1 MDSQKVFSRLK
12 ELQEVFTKIAGED
25 GNIDQS
31 EFQKGLGLRDEY
43 ISNRLFTLFDTDKS
57 GTVCVREF
65 IRSVENLVFGTTEE
79 KLKFSYLLHDHNGDG
94 GISKGEL
101 HQLIMS
107 SLKENNLDLQP
118 EQVVELVDVLF
129 LEADINDDG
138 EISFEEF
145 KVLMA
150 KSPALMETMAVSPVT
165 WLTPHKPDDNLLSPE
180 QLKQIQ
186 RTRFKHYLQNNWV
199 ALAFLGLYIGI
210 NLFLFFEAF
219 IRYGNNG
226 ANFYV
231 QIARGCGA
239 TLNFNGALIL
249 IPVMRHFITWL
260 RKGPLNNYLP
270 LDEHIEFHKLIGQV
284 MFASAIVHTIAHFF
298 NYTTLPVPFLQS
310 LFGTK
315 AGFSGLLLL
324 IVFGLM
330 WVTAQEPIRKGG
342 KFALFYMAHMA
353 YVLWFILALI
363 HGPVFWKW
371 ASVPIIG
378 YAVEQVLRW
387 VKTKEPT
394 HILNASL
401 LPSKVLGLTIER
413 PPSMNYQ
420 PGDYLFLKC
429 PSLSN
434 FEWHPFTISSAPE
447 QPDVLSVHIRA
458 VGSWTG
464 RLYQLFKERREEWIR
479 AGSSKPEVGLQVYI
493 DGPYGT
499 PSTHIF
505 ESKYVMLVAAGI
517 GVTPFA
523 SILRSILERQKQ
535 GSKNMR
541 LKKVYF
547 YWLNRDQK
555 SFEWFIEILSRL
567 EQEDTENLFDLN
579 LYLTGAQ
586 KKSDMKS
593 STLFM
598 AMDMMHSRSQVDLIT
613 GLKSPTHTGRPDW
626 DEIFRSVSQTHKP
639 EKVDVFFCGSPGLS
653 QQLNKLC
660 HEYGFGYRKENF

>member
-1 MDSQKVFSRLK
+1 M
-12 ELQEVFTKIAGED
+12 
-25 GNIDQS
+25 
-31 EFQKGLGLRDEY
+31 
-43 ISNRLFTLFDTDKS
+43 
-57 GTVCVREF
+57 REF
-65 IRSVENLVFGTTEE
+65 ISSVESLVFGTPEE
-79 KLKFSYLLHDHNGDG
+79 KLKFSYQLHDRNGDG

-101 HQLIMS
+101 HQLITS
-107 SLKENNLDLQP
+107 SIKENNLDLPP

-129 LEADINDDG
+129 QEADINNDG

-145 KVLMA
+145 QALMG
-150 KSPALMETMAVSPVT
+150 KSPDLLETMAVSPIA
-165 WLTPHKPDDNLLSPE
+165 WLTPHKPEENLLSAE
-180 QLKQIQ
+180 QQKQIQ

-199 ALAFLGLYIGI
+199 TLLFLALYIAI
-210 NLFLFFEAF
+210 NFFLFFEAF
-219 IRYGNNG
+219 IRYGNQG

-249 IPVMRHFITWL
+249 IPVMRHLITWL

-284 MFASAIVHTIAHFF
+284 MFASAVVHTIAHFF
-298 NYTTLPVPFLQS
+298 NYNTLPVPFWQS

-315 AGFSGLLLL
+315 AGFSGFLLL
-324 IVFGLM
+324 IVFALM

-342 KFALFYMAHMA
+342 KFALFYMAHLG

-371 ASVPIIG
+371 ALVPIIG
-378 YAVEQVLRW
+378 YAVEQILRW

-394 HILNASL
+394 YVLNASL
-401 LPSKVLGLTIER
+401 LPSKVLGVTMQL

-420 PGDYLFLKC
+420 PGDYVFLKC
-429 PSLSN
+429 PSVSN

-447 QPDVLSVHIRA
+447 QPDILSVHIRA

-479 AGSSKPEVGLQVYI
+479 SGSSQPEDSLKVYI

-505 ESKYVMLVAAGI
+505 ESKYAMLVASGI

-535 GSKNMR
+535 GSQNMR
-541 LKKVYF
+541 LQKVYF
-547 YWLNRDQK
+547 YWLNRDRK
-555 SFEWFIEILSRL
+555 SFEWFIEVLSRL
-567 EQEDTENLFDLN
+567 EQEDTENLFDIN

-586 KKSDMKS
+586 KRSDMKS

-598 AMDMMHSRSQVDLIT
+598 AMDLMHSRSQVDLIT
-613 GLKSPTHTGRPDW
+613 GLKSRTQTGRPNW
-626 DEIFRSVSQTHKP
+626 DEIFSSVAEEHKP
-639 EKVDVFFCGSPGLS
+639 EKVDVFFCGAPGLS
-653 QQLNKLC
+653 QLLGKLC
-660 HEYGFGYRKENF
+660 HDYGFGYRKENF